1 MVVRVM
7 IIDDHN
13 LVRAGLSR
21 FLNESAGIEVVA
33 EASNGEEL
41 LQKLRTVQADLLL
54 LDMTMPGLSGAELI
68 TRIKSLYPALHILVL
83 SMHDETQVVSS
94 ALKAGASGYICKDCS
109 PKVLLDA
116 IQKTMETG
124 KYLNPEMAEKL
135 AFFST
140 STPAGPDAVE
150 LMLSDREMEIFRLIV
165 EGKNI
170 SEIAQQLFISD
181 KTVSTHKARLLKKL
195 GLKNTVELVRYSMQ
209 QKLFG

>member
-1 MVVRVM
+1 MVIRVM

-33 EASNGEEL
+33 EAANGEEL
-41 LQKLRTVQADLLL
+41 LQKLRTIQTDLLL

-83 SMHDETQVVSS
+83 SMHNETQVVLS

-116 IQKTMETG
+116 IQKTMATG
-124 KYLNPEMAEKL
+124 KYLNPEIAEKL
-135 AFFST
+135 AFSSASAST
-140 STPAGPDAVE
+140 DPDEVE
-150 LMLSDREMEIFRLIV
+150 FMLSDREMEIFRLIV
-165 EGKNI
+165 AGKNI

-195 GLKNTVELVRYSMQ
+195 GLKNAVELVRYSMQ

>member
-33 EASNGEEL
+33 EAANGEEL
-41 LQKLRTVQADLLL
+41 LQKLRTIQADLLL

-68 TRIKSLYPALHILVL
+68 NRIKSLYPALPILVL
-83 SMHDETQVVSS
+83 SMHNETQVVLS

-109 PKVLLDA
+109 PKALLDA
-116 IQKTMETG
+116 IQKTMATG

-135 AFFST
+135 AYSST
-140 STPAGPDAVE
+140 SAPTDPNEVE
-150 LMLSDREMEIFRLIV
+150 FMLSDREMEIFRLIV
-165 EGKNI
+165 AGTNI